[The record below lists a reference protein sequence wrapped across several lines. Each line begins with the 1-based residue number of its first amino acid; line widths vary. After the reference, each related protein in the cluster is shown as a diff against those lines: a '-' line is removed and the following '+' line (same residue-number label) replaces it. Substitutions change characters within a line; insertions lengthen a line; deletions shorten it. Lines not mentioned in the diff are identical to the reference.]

1 MYRSARHFVCLVI
14 AALTFS
20 AFSAQAAVQTNVS
33 VPVSITVDIPCAGET
48 VELNGNLHILFLLT
62 ADAAG
67 GLLLKAHFQPQGI
80 SGFGLTTGVKYQA
93 TGETQEETHLKV
105 LPFEDTFV
113 NNFKIIGQGPGN
125 NLLIHE
131 NFHITVNGRGI
142 VTVLHDNAS
151 VNCKCNAGSGTH
163 CRVVEGSCLQRA

>member
-1 MYRSARHFVCLVI
+1 MYGITRHFVPSLLA
-14 AALTFS
+14 AALTLF
-20 AFSAQAAVQTNVS
+20 ALPANGAVQTNVS

-48 VELNGNLHILFLLT
+48 VELSGKLHVLFLLT

-67 GLLLKAHFQPQGI
+67 GLLLKAHFQPQGV

-93 TGETQEETHLKV
+93 TGETQEETHFKS

-131 NFHITVNGRGI
+131 DFHITVNGQGI
-142 VTVLHDNAS
+142 VTVVHDNLS
-151 VNCKCNAGSGTH
+151 ISCK
-163 CRVVEGSCLQRA
+163 